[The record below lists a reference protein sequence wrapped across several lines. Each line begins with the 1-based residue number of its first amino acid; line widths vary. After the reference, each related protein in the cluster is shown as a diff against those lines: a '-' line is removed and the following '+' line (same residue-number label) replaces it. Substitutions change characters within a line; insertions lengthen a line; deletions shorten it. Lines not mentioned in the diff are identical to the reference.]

1 MIISIS
7 PPSSISLRS
16 LEKQT
21 EQFFNCDCTISRK
34 RNCLLVIRNDLM
46 VLVKKR
52 EILLSFSE
60 GDIDAILFLRNY
72 LLYLFEDVYIGVDF
86 RNPITDDLKSTI
98 NLPLGVVS

>member
-1 MIISIS
+1 
-7 PPSSISLRS
+7 
-16 LEKQT
+16 
-21 EQFFNCDCTISRK
+21 
-34 RNCLLVIRNDLM
+34 M